1 MKPHPIPST
10 MPCRYFGVCGGC
22 DSQDIPYP
30 EQLKIKEARVKEMF
44 SSVDAGSME
53 DIVPSPE
60 IFYYRNKMEYAVSG
74 DNGEALIGLRQ
85 KKRFYR
91 TVDLEE
97 CPIFFDGVSDVFK
110 VFKAWMKKNDIE
122 PYQLRRHSGS
132 VRYAAMRH
140 SKRYNEL
147 MVIAVMARA
156 EATIGELVDGL
167 DKIEAVKSVYMCVND
182 AVADVS
188 TAGRITLM
196 SGQEHIKEN
205 INGID
210 YLVGP
215 DSFFQTNPYCCDRLY
230 GVIKE
235 RTKGVGGTAL
245 DMCCGSGGITLQV
258 AGNFDKV
265 IGVDI
270 SAKNIENA
278 LLNARINKRDNV
290 EFVCQ
295 DAEKFVPG
303 ENLSTIILDPPRAG
317 LGKKAKKWVLE
328 SGVENVVYVSCN
340 PVNLAQD
347 LTALKEAYKIKSLI
361 PVDMFPHTRHLEVVA
376 ILKRDKV

>member
-1 MKPHPIPST
+1 
-10 MPCRYFGVCGGC
+10 
-22 DSQDIPYP
+22 
-30 EQLKIKEARVKEMF
+30 
-44 SSVDAGSME
+44 
-53 DIVPSPE
+53 
-60 IFYYRNKMEYAVSG
+60 
-74 DNGEALIGLRQ
+74 
-85 KKRFYR
+85 
-91 TVDLEE
+91 
-97 CPIFFDGVSDVFK
+97 
-110 VFKAWMKKNDIE
+110 MKKNDIE